1 MPKITRRSDFV
12 QRIFIKG
19 IVVASVLLLTVFA
32 VAAFSL
38 GAKYEKV
45 TPPPE
50 TTSPSP
56 LYTLSQYDGKL
67 ALFKRGYSMPVEI
80 YEVYLSSLPQ
90 AEQSKIKSG
99 ISAQTDEEILKI
111 IEDYTS

>member
-1 MPKITRRSDFV
+1 MPKITQRSDFV

-19 IVVASVLLLTVFA
+19 IVAASVLLLTVFA

-38 GAKYEKV
+38 GAKYEKA

-67 ALFKRGYSMPVEI
+67 ALFKRGYSMPIEI

-90 AEQSKIKSG
+90 DEQSKIKSG

>member
-1 MPKITRRSDFV
+1 MQKILL
-12 QRIFIKG
+12 KG
-19 IVVASVLLLTVFA
+19 IATASVLLLAVF
-32 VAAFSL
+32 VATAFSL

-90 AEQSKIKSG
+90 SEQSKIKSG

>member
-1 MPKITRRSDFV
+1 MPKITQRSDFV
-12 QRIFIKG
+12 QKILLKG
-19 IVVASVLLLTVFA
+19 IATASVLLLAVF
-32 VAAFSL
+32 VATAFSL

-45 TPPPE
+45 TPPE
-50 TTSPSP
+50 TTSTSP

-90 AEQSKIKSG
+90 SEQSKIKSG

>member
-1 MPKITRRSDFV
+1 MQKILL
-12 QRIFIKG
+12 KG
-19 IVVASVLLLTVFA
+19 IATASVLLFA
-32 VAAFSL
+32 VFVATAFSL

>member
-1 MPKITRRSDFV
+1 MQK
-12 QRIFIKG
+12 IFIKG
-19 IVVASVLLLTVFA
+19 IVATSVLLLTVFA

-38 GAKYEKV
+38 GAKYGKA

-50 TTSPSP
+50 TTSTSP

-90 AEQSKIKSG
+90 DEQNKIKSG

>member
-1 MPKITRRSDFV
+1 
-12 QRIFIKG
+12 
-19 IVVASVLLLTVFA
+19 
-32 VAAFSL
+32 
-38 GAKYEKV
+38 
-45 TPPPE
+45 
-50 TTSPSP
+50 
-56 LYTLSQYDGKL
+56 
-67 ALFKRGYSMPVEI
+67 MPVEI

>member
-1 MPKITRRSDFV
+1 MPKITQRSDFV
-12 QRIFIKG
+12 QKILLKG
-19 IVVASVLLLTVFA
+19 IATASVLLLAVF
-32 VAAFSL
+32 VATAFSL

-45 TPPPE
+45 TPPE

>member
-1 MPKITRRSDFV
+1 MQKILL
-12 QRIFIKG
+12 KG
-19 IVVASVLLLTVFA
+19 IATASVLLLAVF
-32 VAAFSL
+32 VATAFSL
-38 GAKYEKV
+38 GAKYEKA

-90 AEQSKIKSG
+90 DEQSKIKSG

>member
-1 MPKITRRSDFV
+1 M

-19 IVVASVLLLTVFA
+19 IVAASVLLLTVFA

-38 GAKYEKV
+38 GAKYENT

-50 TTSPSP
+50 TTSTSP

-90 AEQSKIKSG
+90 DEQSKIKSG

-111 IEDYTS
+111 IEDCTS

>member
-1 MPKITRRSDFV
+1 MPKITQRSDFV
-12 QRIFIKG
+12 QKILLKG
-19 IVVASVLLLTVFA
+19 IATASVLLLAVF
-32 VAAFSL
+32 VATAFSL

-50 TTSPSP
+50 TTSHLP

-90 AEQSKIKSG
+90 DEQSKIKSG